1 MYTNVC
7 IYVAS
12 VLGIQLLTVNYVY
25 TCTSK
30 LFSNKKYL
38 IVICTSKMFRI
49 LLYYEVA
56 AIYIYILLHTYSH
69 ISGT

>member
-30 LFSNKKYL
+30 LFSNKKY
-38 IVICTSKMFRI
+38 
-49 LLYYEVA
+49 
-56 AIYIYILLHTYSH
+56 
-69 ISGT
+69 G